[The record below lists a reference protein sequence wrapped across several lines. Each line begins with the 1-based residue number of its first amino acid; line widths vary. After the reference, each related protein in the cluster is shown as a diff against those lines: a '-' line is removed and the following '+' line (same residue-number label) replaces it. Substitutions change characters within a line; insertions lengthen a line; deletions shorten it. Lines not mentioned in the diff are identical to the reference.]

1 MITPKTASREYGL
14 YKKEADGE
22 LRNLASPIWHWG
34 KFYEKIVNITC
45 RGGSDVKEMK
55 GKQAINYWWGMSA
68 DVIDVICSQNLPHG
82 TNRLITFLKN
92 SIRSGSFQPFVGT
105 IYSQDGTVQCEEE
118 ERLSPEEIIT
128 MNNGCICCTIR
139 GDLAENLIRL
149 MERKKEG
156 KANFDRVIIE
166 TTGLADP
173 GPVAQTFFM
182 DEEVAQFYMV
192 DGVITV
198 VDAVNG
204 PRTLDEQAP
213 AQAQVG
219 FADRILL
226 SKVDLVPPSVI
237 EDLSDRLH
245 HMNPRAPIVECN
257 MGNVDIKE
265 VLDIRGFNLD
275 SVLELDPDFLKEAH
289 EEGEHHHHHEDGCT
303 CGCHDHDHHD
313 HDDHCEC
320 GDHDHDHCECGH
332 HHHHARHDD
341 EIAAFVFESD
351 RPFDPARLDNYM
363 RTLTQV
369 YGPDMLRYKG
379 VLYMTGT
386 DRKMIFQGVH
396 MLMAA
401 DLGNPWGDTKPS
413 TKMVFIGRRLPKKA
427 IMQGLETCLA

>member
-1 MITPKTASREYGL
+1 MEDLIPVTIITGFLGAGKTTLLNRILTDEHGQKIAVIEN
-14 YKKEADGE
+14 EFGE
-22 LRNLASPIWHWG
+22 ES
-34 KFYEKIVNITC
+34 
-45 RGGSDVKEMK
+45 
-55 GKQAINYWWGMSA
+55 
-68 DVIDVICSQNLPHG
+68 IDNDL
-82 TNRLITFLKN
+82 L
-92 SIRSGSFQPFVGT
+92 
-105 IYSQDGTVQCEEE
+105 VQSED
-118 ERLSPEEIIT
+118 EEIIT

-303 CGCHDHDHHD
+303 CGCHDHHD
-313 HDDHCEC
+313 HDHEEHEHHH
-320 GDHDHDHCECGH
+320 DHDHDHEEHEHHHDHDHDHEHDENCTCGCHDHEHH
-332 HHHHARHDD
+332 HHHHADD
-341 EIAAFVFESD
+341 VFTSWGKETPHKFERAKLEEVLKKFVDSDNILRSKGMVESTDGTWLYFDMVPGEYEIRE
-351 RPFDPARLDNYM
+351 
-363 RTLTQV
+363 
-369 YGPDMLRYKG
+369 GEPDY
-379 VLYMTGT
+379 TG
-386 DRKMIFQGVH
+386 RIV
-396 MLMAA
+396 
-401 DLGNPWGDTKPS
+401 
-413 TKMVFIGRRLPKKA
+413 VIGTEIHEDELLKTF
-427 IMQGLETCLA
+427 GL